1 MNVEVL
7 IGKQASKGAAAT
19 KFFRLKATD
28 YNTNQATNVVQSNAL
43 TGSRFKGNNTFVSR
57 FNVDGGIPLELTAQS
72 LLMLL
77 IGAGFTTNG
86 APVGGVQ
93 AYKVTDS
100 VDNYYTIVMND
111 KKNGAYEQTLDAKI
125 SQLDLS
131 LAVDTFITGTANVI
145 GGTSTYVTT
154 GAFAGTIEDFSDEQL
169 ICLNATAAKAGTDIT
184 AKLSA
189 VTFNL
194 NNNLEA
200 KYAINSIY
208 CTEIVEGNADLT
220 ATVTYNKFDKTLY
233 SAGFTEM
240 VANTSSEIRIK
251 LGTDA
256 AKTSYV
262 ELVFPK
268 AVPTSNTAGDWG
280 GQGSLTQNYSLSF
293 DKTAGTVMSFNTKGV
308 TEPVYV

>member
-7 IGKQASKGAAAT
+7 IGKQASKGAVAT

-28 YNTNQATNVVQSNAL
+28 YNINQATNVVQSNAL

-86 APVGGVQ
+86 AAVGGVQ

-100 VDNYYTIVMND
+100 VDNFYTIVMND

-131 LAVDTFITGTANVI
+131 LAVDTFITGTANII
-145 GGTSTYVTT
+145 GGTSTYTQT
-154 GAFAGTIEDFSDEQL
+154 AFAGTIADFSDEQL
-169 ICLNATAAKAGTDIT
+169 ICLNAVATKAGTDIT

-208 CTEIVEGNADLT
+208 CTEIVEGNADLS
-220 ATVTYNKFDKTLY
+220 ATVTYNKFDKALY
-233 SAGFTEM
+233 GTGFTEM
-240 VANTSSEIRIK
+240 IANTSSAITIK

-256 AKTSYV
+256 AKTSYI

-268 AVPTSNTAGDWG
+268 AVPTSNTADDWG
-280 GQGSLTQNYSLSF
+280 GQGSLTQNYSLSY
-293 DKTAGTVMSFNTKGV
+293 DKTAGTVMSFNAKGV